1 MVSHN
6 SIFSCGYEF
15 GDVACVTCPLVENCP
30 KRGKITPL
38 FGAVAR
44 TFTKLCRKQPTTRR
58 IKSCSE
64 CCAAREDDN
73 LFFMAI
79 RKAV

>member
-1 MVSHN
+1 MQS
-6 SIFSCGYEF
+6 SPLFFCDYIIGSPDCE
-15 GDVACVTCPLVENCP
+15 TCPLVESCP
-30 KRGKITPL
+30 KHSKITPI
-38 FGAVAR
+38 FGTVAR
-44 TFTKLCRKQPTTRR
+44 TFIKPCKKQPTICR

-64 CCAAREDDN
+64 CCAAHEDDN